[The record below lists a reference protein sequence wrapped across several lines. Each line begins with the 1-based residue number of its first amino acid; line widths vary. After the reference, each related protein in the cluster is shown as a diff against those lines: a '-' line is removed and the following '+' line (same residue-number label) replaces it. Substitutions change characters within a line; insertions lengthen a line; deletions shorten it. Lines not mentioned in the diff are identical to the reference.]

1 MYPLLL
7 ETDQIHCYDTAGK
20 RVDCMSS
27 GPGSEQDA
35 VRPKHLPPAAG
46 RFQIQGALVRDSL
59 SGALWTRNANPAD
72 FPLNWEEAHA
82 LVADMAAR
90 KAHGCADWQLPPRR
104 LLFSLLSHQYINPAL
119 PEGHP
124 FTNVFSGYYW
134 TADTCHR
141 LPEQAWHI
149 HLGGGRVTRV
159 RKDEAALVWPVCLP
173 KTEDATPLFLPGE
186 RFAPDGDSVRDQL
199 TGLIWSRNADPL
211 GRSLPWEEALAAVD
225 GLNRAAQDRAT
236 DWRMPNIRELES
248 LVDLQADSPA
258 LPEGHPFANVRD
270 VYWSCATRAESFN
283 RRPMKKTRPGG
294 GSFSLVGGNRAGHA
308 WPPYPPPLFL
318 TPQSRNA
325 RKGKTSARQTTQS
338 SKSLKARSAVSVSAR
353 INAPPI

>member
-1 MYPLLL
+1 MKCSKNPPGHGMALFHCSALRYHQDNAFVSRKIMYPLLL

-20 RVDCMSS
+20 RIDCMGS

-35 VRPKHLPPAAG
+35 ARSKHLPPAAD
-46 RFQIQGALVRDSL
+46 RFQIQGDLVRDRL
-59 SGALWTRNANPAD
+59 SGALWARNANPAD

-82 LVADMAAR
+82 LAADMAAH

-173 KTEDATPLFLPGE
+173 KTEDAAPLFSPGE
-186 RFAPDGDSVRDQL
+186 RFALDGDSVRDQL

-211 GRSLPWEEALAAVD
+211 GRPLPWEEALAAVD

-258 LPEGHPFANVRD
+258 LPEGHPFTNVRD
-270 VYWSCATRAESFN
+270 VYWSSTTSVYEARYAWALYS
-283 RRPMKKTRPGG
+283 RDGM
-294 GSFSLVGGNRAGHA
+294 VGVGFKPDTGFHL
-308 WPPYPPPLFL
+308 WPV
-318 TPQSRNA
+318 R
-325 RKGKTSARQTTQS
+325 GKC
-338 SKSLKARSAVSVSAR
+338 
-353 INAPPI
+353 